1 MITRRLVLLAA
12 LALLILVA
20 LPAAAQEPPPVFQQ
34 AVADLSA
41 RAGRSLT
48 TADFANY
55 AWAQDTYPDTG
66 FGCPTP
72 PAEVRPGP
80 VSGYLITITLEGVT
94 YDYRAAADGSI
105 LFLCGQSGEGAPAGS
120 TAAPV
125 TPGAPESCPT
135 GFIGYLEP
143 RLTVGGQARVGD
155 GDFPNR
161 LRSAPT
167 TSAQQIGLLA
177 PGDVMVVVG
186 GPTCAD
192 TFVWWQV
199 RAGTQ
204 TGWTAEGTPPDDYWL
219 EPVGGAADAPTPA
232 PGVMPQFATD
242 QDGAIALWT
251 VDGGEWTALGEIIAP
266 PMTEDGAITQIVFSP
281 DGTKLAVRVQDYA
294 GDQII
299 NRLYA
304 ADAIPGASLELIAD
318 DLFTDIAVSFTDTG
332 LLLYAVEDKARGAV
346 QAPGE
351 IGSATV
357 IAQVFAQDATPG
369 AAREPIAEYGF
380 GLGCGGGWSYPA
392 VGAYFREAGYGGR
405 PLTLASTE
413 FGLLHTTNCSG
424 SGLQITDLTSS
435 AADRAVTVSEHLS
448 RVSLSPDGT
457 RLLGF
462 EDDPTGEN
470 PDTLTLID
478 LATRTARPV
487 VTANPPQQAVW
498 TADGRIVYTSFAE
511 TGDPVPGTTAEAFTS
526 TGFTAG
532 IPARALT
539 ISALDPLTG
548 AESVLYTGPGF
559 QVGRLLPVPG
569 GGLLFSVIPAG
580 ESWANA
586 VAANGIPADVTMN
599 ALFWDYFQPLLFW
612 LPEDGTAEP
621 LGTGFLAT
629 LNPAAFAAG

>member
-1 MITRRLVLLAA
+1 MIKQRLALLAA
-12 LALLILVA
+12 VVLLTLAA
-20 LPAAAQEPPPVFQQ
+20 LPLAAQEPPPVFQQ
-34 AVADLSA
+34 AMADLSA

-48 TADFANY
+48 QADFANY
-55 AWAQDTYPDTG
+55 AWAQDVYPDTG

-80 VSGYLITITLEGVT
+80 VSGYLITITFEGVT

-125 TPGAPESCPT
+125 TPGAADACPT
-135 GFIGYLEP
+135 GYSGYLAP
-143 RLTVGGQARVGD
+143 RLAVGGQARVGE
-155 GDFPNR
+155 GEFPNR
-161 LRSAPT
+161 IRSAPT

-177 PGDVMVVVG
+177 PGEVMVVIG
-186 GPTCAD
+186 GPACAD

-204 TGWTAEGTPPDDYWL
+204 TGWTAEGTTPDDYWL
-219 EPVGGAADAPTPA
+219 EPVSGAADTLTPA

-242 QDGAIALWT
+242 QDGAIALWALD
-251 VDGGEWTALGEIIAP
+251 DGQWTALGEIIAP
-266 PMTEDGAITQIVFSP
+266 PMTEDGAITQIVFSR
-281 DGTKLAVRVQDYA
+281 DGTKLAVRMQDFA

-304 ADAIPGASLELIAD
+304 ADALPGASLELIAD
-318 DLFTDIAVSFTDTG
+318 DLFTDIAASFTETG
-332 LLLYAVEDKARGAV
+332 LLVYAVEDKARGAV
-346 QAPGE
+346 QEPGE

-357 IAQVFAQDATPG
+357 IAQVFAQEATAG
-369 AAREPIAEYGF
+369 AAREQIAEYGF

-405 PLTLASTE
+405 PLTLASTD

-424 SGLQITDLTSS
+424 SGLQITDLTGS
-435 AADRAVTVSEHLS
+435 AADRAVTVGEHLS

-457 RLLGF
+457 RLAGF

-470 PDTLTLID
+470 PDTLTVID
-478 LATRTARPV
+478 LATLTARPLN
-487 VTANPPQQAVW
+487 TANAPQQAVW
-498 TADGRIVYTSFAE
+498 TADGRIVYSSYAE
-511 TGDPVPGTTAEAFTS
+511 TGETVPGTTAEAFTN

-532 IPARALT
+532 IPARTLT

-548 AESVLYTGPGF
+548 AESVIYTGPGF
-559 QVGRLLPVPG
+559 QVGRLLPAPG
-569 GGLLFSVIPAG
+569 GGLVFSVIPAG
-580 ESWANA
+580 ESWASA
-586 VAANGIPADVTMN
+586 VAADSIPADVTMN
-599 ALFWDYFQPLLFW
+599 ALFGDYFQPLLFW
-612 LPEDGTAEP
+612 LPEDGTAMP
-621 LGTGFLAT
+621 LGAGFLAT
-629 LNPAAFAAG
+629 INPAAFAAG